1 MYDDEYF
8 DACWGVTGK
17 EEEVETIKTA
27 PQLRTH
33 NYNVFS
39 GTCALT
45 QKRSDNSLILKLP

>member
-8 DACWGVTGK
+8 DAWGLTGK
-17 EEEVETIKTA
+17 EGEVETIKTA

-39 GTCALT
+39 GICALT
-45 QKRSDNSLILKLP
+45 RERSDNFLILKLP